1 LSVNATNTAPTI
13 SHIPSQTINEDT
25 TTGAIAFTVG
35 DAETAAGSLTVSGS
49 SSNSTLVPNANIVF
63 GGTGAN
69 RTVTV
74 APAAN
79 QTGTATITVTV
90 SDGQLS
96 TSPSFL
102 LTVTA
107 VNDQPTITSIANQ
120 VTTVGAAV
128 GPINFTVDDAETAA
142 GSLTVSGSSSNST
155 LVPNANIVFGGTG
168 ANRTVTVTPAA
179 DQTGMATITV
189 TVSDGA
195 LTASRSFVV
204 TINNTGTPAP
214 IEFVQGNY
222 SVPQT
227 PQATVAVIF
236 ASPQHAGNLNVVVV
250 GWNDSTAT
258 VTSVTDSMNNSY
270 ILAVGP
276 TVRTGQLSQAMYFAP
291 NIAAA
296 TSNMVTVRFSVAAVY
311 PDIRILEYSGLDPVS
326 PLDTVAAATGS
337 SATSSTGTLTTSVP
351 NVLLVAGN
359 IVTTATSGPGSGFTS
374 RMITNPDGDIVEDR
388 VVTAAGS
395 YSATAPLSSSGYWV
409 MQMVAFKAAILSPD
423 TTPPTIAITAPATG
437 STVFNLVSVL
447 ANASD
452 NVSIAGV
459 QFFVGGQPLGAEVI
473 GQPYSV
479 VWDTTTTL
487 PGSYVLTAMA
497 HDRSG
502 NTTLS
507 APVSV
512 TLTAAT
518 PALVGQWASPITWPI
533 VAVHASL
540 LSTGEVLVSDGQSF
554 AGRDARIWNPGTNT
568 FTAVWND
575 NTNIFC
581 SGWCHLPDGRLL
593 VAGGHVYN
601 AHVGI
606 TDTNIFDPT
615 TRQWTLVDPMHT
627 PRWYPTV
634 TTLPDGRVLVTAGEI
649 NCAGCDAEIPEVY
662 NSLTNTW
669 TELPGAQLKVPFYPY
684 MFVLPD
690 GRVLAAGS
698 AEDPIISQILDVN
711 TQTWVVVDPNMV
723 DGGSAA
729 MYLPGKV
736 MKSGTSS
743 SADPPVI
750 PSATGT
756 YVLDMTKSSPAW
768 RQTPS
773 MVFPRT
779 YHNLTLLPDGNVLA
793 TGGGITTDAIG
804 LSGAVKAAELW
815 SPATETWTTMASM
828 QRPRLYHSTALLLP
842 DGRVLV
848 AGGGRYFGN
857 SDQSDQLSAELYSPP
872 YLFKGTRPV
881 ITFAPGLAGY
891 GGTINIQTPD
901 ASRIAAVSLIKLGS
915 VTHTNNMDQRF
926 LPLAFTMN
934 GATLSVHTPANANL
948 APPGYYML
956 FIVDTNSVP
965 SVAVILNLE

>member
-1 LSVNATNTAPTI
+1 
-13 SHIPSQTINEDT
+13 
-25 TTGAIAFTVG
+25 
-35 DAETAAGSLTVSGS
+35 
-49 SSNSTLVPNANIVF
+49 
-63 GGTGAN
+63 
-69 RTVTV
+69 
-74 APAAN
+74 
-79 QTGTATITVTV
+79 
-90 SDGQLS
+90 
-96 TSPSFL
+96 
-102 LTVTA
+102 
-107 VNDQPTITSIANQ
+107 
-120 VTTVGAAV
+120 
-128 GPINFTVDDAETAA
+128 
-142 GSLTVSGSSSNST
+142 
-155 LVPNANIVFGGTG
+155 
-168 ANRTVTVTPAA
+168 
-179 DQTGMATITV
+179 
-189 TVSDGA
+189 
-195 LTASRSFVV
+195 
-204 TINNTGTPAP
+204 
-214 IEFVQGNY
+214 
-222 SVPQT
+222 
-227 PQATVAVIF
+227 
-236 ASPQHAGNLNVVVV
+236 
-250 GWNDSTAT
+250 
-258 VTSVTDSMNNSY
+258 
-270 ILAVGP
+270 
-276 TVRTGQLSQAMYFAP
+276 
-291 NIAAA
+291 
-296 TSNMVTVRFSVAAVY
+296 
-311 PDIRILEYSGLDPVS
+311 
-326 PLDTVAAATGS
+326 
-337 SATSSTGTLTTSVP
+337 
-351 NVLLVAGN
+351 
-359 IVTTATSGPGSGFTS
+359 
-374 RMITNPDGDIVEDR
+374 
-388 VVTAAGS
+388 
-395 YSATAPLSSSGYWV
+395 
-409 MQMVAFKAAILSPD
+409 
-423 TTPPTIAITAPATG
+423 
-437 STVFNLVSVL
+437 
-447 ANASD
+447 
-452 NVSIAGV
+452 
-459 QFFVGGQPLGAEVI
+459 
-473 GQPYSV
+473 
-479 VWDTTTTL
+479 
-487 PGSYVLTAMA
+487 
-497 HDRSG
+497 
-502 NTTLS
+502 
-507 APVSV
+507 
-512 TLTAAT
+512 
-518 PALVGQWASPITWPI
+518 
-533 VAVHASL
+533 
-540 LSTGEVLVSDGQSF
+540 
-554 AGRDARIWNPGTNT
+554 
-568 FTAVWND
+568 
-575 NTNIFC
+575 
-581 SGWCHLPDGRLL
+581 
-593 VAGGHVYN
+593 VYN

-711 TQTWVVVDPNMV
+711 TQTWVVVDPNLV

-779 YHNLTLLPDGNVLA
+779 YHTLTLLPDGNVLA
-793 TGGGITTDAIG
+793 TGGGITTDAVG

-857 SDQSDQLSAELYSPP
+857 SDQSDQLSAEIYSPP